1 MIFFKNK
8 IDIFIAVSN
17 AIKQKLLEKTHISIE
32 KIIVLYNFV
41 DLNKFKRIDNFDI
54 ETHRKNY

>member
-17 AIKQKLLEKTHISIE
+17 AIKQKLLEKTNISIE

-41 DLNKFKRIDNFDI
+41 NINKFKKITGFDI
-54 ETHRKNY
+54 KSKKINY